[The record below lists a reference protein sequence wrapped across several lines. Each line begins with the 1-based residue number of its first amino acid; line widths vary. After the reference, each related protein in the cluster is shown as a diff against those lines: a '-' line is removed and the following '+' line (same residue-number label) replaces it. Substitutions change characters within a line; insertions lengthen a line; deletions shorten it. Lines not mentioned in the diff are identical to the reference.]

1 MKEGLGVRG
10 GLLEEVDLQLE
21 LEGFRKEEVISGE
34 EVVNA
39 PDFEAQRK
47 RLFPLRFLA
56 FSVEKKQ
63 PPRAKCI
70 LLSRRCYLPLK
81 EHMLL
86 GPSLIG
92 PIEARTQGKPLGGKI
107 NLSLIK
113 LEFFP
118 CVCKKEKEGCTNFAV
133 GSKGVRCLL
142 SFLAT

>member
-21 LEGFRKEEVISGE
+21 LERFRKEEVISGE
-34 EVVNA
+34 EVVNT

-47 RLFPLRFLA
+47 RLFPLPFLA
-56 FSVEKKQ
+56 FSVDKKQ

-70 LLSRRCYLPLK
+70 LLARRCYLPLK
-81 EHMLL
+81 EHVLL

-113 LEFFP
+113 LGFF
-118 CVCKKEKEGCTNFAV
+118 
-133 GSKGVRCLL
+133 SLCL
-142 SFLAT
+142 